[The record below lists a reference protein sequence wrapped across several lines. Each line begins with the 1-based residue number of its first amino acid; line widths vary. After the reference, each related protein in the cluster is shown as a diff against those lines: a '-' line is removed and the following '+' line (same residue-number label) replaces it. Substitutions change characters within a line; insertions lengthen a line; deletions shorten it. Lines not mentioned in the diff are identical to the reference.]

1 MYREAPTGTSVP
13 DLIAFLLDVVFQVPI
28 TDPAQLAEHL
38 FLQHETYEKLSFPDG
53 IDETLEDEPS
63 VS

>member
-1 MYREAPTGTSVP
+1 MGIFRFYSQ
-13 DLIAFLLDVVFQVPI
+13 IPI

-38 FLQHETYEKLSFPDG
+38 FLQHETFEKLSFPDG
-53 IDETLEDEPS
+53 IDELFGVEPP